1 MTILAIISAVLAYGL
16 ACFALGLYVARFL
29 RHGTRPVYDAE
40 FCEVSDADAR
50 TARLVDILA

>member
-1 MTILAIISAVLAYGL
+1 MTLTIILAAISYGL
-16 ACFALGLYVARFL
+16 ACFACGLFVARFV